1 MDNNFQVN
9 LIVRSMK
16 SRIADALMNRLRE
29 VRSIQSIEFDQ
40 VRLRSDDFMSVDCPA
55 IQLIDITETI
65 EHERSRAKKTWSLAL
80 ELVMKATADN
90 PISQQDLWNL
100 QYEVERMLWGN
111 PNLGIPGVIHL
122 RYLGSTTDLHLL
134 DPYYFTRLDL
144 EVLYYEPLVSEC

>member
-1 MDNNFQVN
+1 MDSNFQVN
-9 LIVRSMK
+9 LTIKSMK
-16 SRIADALMNRLRE
+16 SLIAEALLARLSN
-29 VRSIQSIEFDQ
+29 VRALQTIEFDR

-55 IQLIDITETI
+55 IQLIDITENI
-65 EHERSRAKKTWSLAL
+65 EHERLRAKKTWNIAL
-80 ELVMKATADN
+80 ELVMKSTPDN